1 MKKKEERQPEVF
13 GMSFLDCICCG
24 FGAIILLLVLSKS
37 AEPVIVEQD
46 AVELQARQERLRQLA
61 EQIAGEMDG
70 LEADLAASDQQRRSA
85 EQEVARLRLLAAA
98 LEDKA
103 VKTETEST
111 VAQTI
116 EARLASA
123 KQKLTTEMQRLYG
136 ARAARRPD
144 APVGGIPVDSE
155 YIIFVVDTSGSM
167 RAYAWNTVIDK
178 LQQTLDLYPKVK
190 GMQVMDDQGGYMFSQ
205 YRGRWI
211 PDTPGRRRVVIDR
224 MRSWQPFSNSNPVE
238 GIEAAIRTF
247 HAPDKKIS
255 IYVFGDDFTGGAID
269 PVLKRV
275 RRINSRDARG
285 NPRVRIHAVG
295 FTTQYQGRGV
305 TGTGVRFANL
315 MRTLC
320 NQNGGTFVGLSD
332 AS

>member
-1 MKKKEERQPEVF
+1 MKKKDERQPEVF

-295 FTTQYQGRGV
+295 FPTQYQGRGV